1 MGGIEGLPLQLM
13 IIILV
18 ATMGTAIIVGWMGS
32 IETPQSIG
40 AVDFGDNVT
49 AEDGTIPSFTVT
61 VYDQDGNRLSGA
73 TVLLDGLNVKKDGK
87 TAYAI
92 TDKDGIAT
100 FSDLTIDPAGSSR
113 VGYLYVNVEKPGYTA
128 GTENRVMVIL

>member
-40 AVDFGDNVT
+40 SVEFGDNVT

-73 TVLLDGLNVKKDGK
+73 TVLLDGLNVKMN
-87 TAYAI
+87 
-92 TDKDGIAT
+92 DKDGVAI

-128 GTENRVMVIL
+128 GAENRVMVIL